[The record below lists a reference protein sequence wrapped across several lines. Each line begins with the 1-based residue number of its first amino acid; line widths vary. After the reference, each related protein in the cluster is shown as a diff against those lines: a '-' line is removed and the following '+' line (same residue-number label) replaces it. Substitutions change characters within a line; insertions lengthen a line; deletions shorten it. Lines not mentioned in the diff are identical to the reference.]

1 MDGETERKLAAII
14 LGEAQRLRAQ
24 ASEEVAL
31 RPHIRFRP
39 NSQFLKA
46 TVQGIQ
52 ASEPSPSPSL
62 ASPLLACG
70 CWQLTSYTSRVPRT
84 VLLTGVR

>member
-24 ASEEVAL
+24 AAEEGIL
-31 RPHIRFRP
+31 RPHVRFRP

-52 ASEPSPSPSL
+52 ASEPPPT
-62 ASPLLACG
+62 PF
-70 CWQLTSYTSRVPRT
+70 LTS
-84 VLLTGVR
+84 